1 VYNGSIA
8 SFCGS
13 LLMRIL
19 ATLVLLVVLPLL
31 VVLSGVSIIDT
42 RAPEPKRVASNSDT
56 RSDASIAT
64 TTGPESPAVI
74 GTNGNVAIDFG
85 LKVKP
90 IFEPTPAAPPASEIS
105 KMQSQALS
113 LKALPVGKIV
123 LRAPKEMKVGDVRQ
137 VDANVG
143 LDVPLDVLTKDIRS
157 EDQKLEGSAH
167 LSAKM
172 EASLVGVGFKI
183 TPLKPDQQTIAIGF
197 PSVWSWSVEAKEQGD
212 QELEAT
218 LYPILSD
225 GRQRVDSYTQKINV
239 NVREKTWGESF
250 EAFAHEFDAAKSVAV
265 GLFGLVALVAGWFG
279 YSLITLRK
287 KASRVEDQ
295 T

>member
-1 VYNGSIA
+1 
-8 SFCGS
+8 
-13 LLMRIL
+13 MRIL